1 MTLSNIADR
10 LGFSDLSSFS
20 RAFKRWYGVAPHRAY
35 IAPAWRRA
43 SKAIDTMPHCQP
55 PLISKPIG
63 ATCHESA
70 RHDSIKSNGIKWQ
83 NDV

>member
-20 RAFKRWYGVAPHRAY
+20 QAFKRWYGVAPHRAY

-55 PLISKPIG
+55 PPY
-63 ATCHESA
+63 
-70 RHDSIKSNGIKWQ
+70 
-83 NDV
+83 